1 MWLSCE
7 SWNCRCP
14 RRRGSAVSDGTSTQP
29 VHCVT
34 DVPAPCAHP
43 LPLSTD
49 LPVHLTAGCT
59 NGKVLDFHW
68 ESLTADT
75 AGEIPEPL
83 LTPLWPCAD
92 SIPVHHIVWQTKV
105 CTVSGRPRLPLTTP
119 PLIPLQV
126 PSQEQCWVVINKG
139 SSLVALSSPE
149 TAVDVPPPRSLPPHL
164 LVCGIHSMPVSGQH
178 TSMNLSKD

>member
-7 SWNCRCP
+7 SWSCRCP
-14 RRRGSAVSDGTSTQP
+14 RRRGSVVSDGTSRQL
-29 VHCVT
+29 VCCVT
-34 DVPAPCAHP
+34 DVHAPCAHP

-68 ESLTADT
+68 ESLTADA

-83 LTPLWPCAD
+83 LTLLWPLAD

-105 CTVSGRPRLPLTTP
+105 CCTSGTLSGRPRYAAL
-119 PLIPLQV
+119 
-126 PSQEQCWVVINKG
+126 VVHCLADQG
-139 SSLVALSSPE
+139 CLSHSRFH
-149 TAVDVPPPRSLPPHL
+149 PRSSA
-164 LVCGIHSMPVSGQH
+164 G
-178 TSMNLSKD
+178 